1 MAEASTSSPL
11 AVLTAPGPLKEK
23 PAQVKAALDQWLI
36 AQPPWVDAAS
46 AGLFGSFQGAFLGTL
61 MGNMTK
67 MNLEQGGAPMG
78 EPSSGP
84 LSHMHMISFCAP
96 AAHAPGAGRS
106 PAAAPTLQ
114 ALPPR

>member
-36 AQPPWVDAAS
+36 AQPAWVDAAS

-61 MGNMTK
+61 MGSMTK

-78 EPSSGP
+78 ELSSGP
-84 LSHMHMISFCAP
+84 ASRTHVVSFRTL
-96 AAHAPGAGRS
+96 AAHAPGARCS
-106 PAAAPTLQ
+106 PAAAPTVQ
-114 ALPPR
+114 ARAPR